1 MKVTKEMGTV
11 LQDTTMRSPV
21 YLDAKNAP
29 FKLYGFCE
37 PYRRIPEDVA
47 KATSDTVTRL
57 HTTGTGA
64 RIRFRTDSDFIVVHA
79 DYTSKGQA
87 GSMSELALASF
98 EMHYVEDGK
107 HIYKGSF
114 IPSQGE
120 GKSYVESRLKDAAV
134 TKDVIIYFPIDTSIE
149 NLYIGL
155 REGCELTEGGTYTYE
170 TPVVFYGSSIVQGIG
185 AGRPGMIYPCQVS
198 RMLDTNIVNLG
209 FGGGARGESAILDYI
224 AEQEM
229 SVFVYDYDHNAPN
242 PEHLEKTHYAGYKRF
257 REKQPTTPIIM
268 ASKPDWD
275 LVNDFSDPETNEKRM
290 KIIENTYLRAKA
302 EGDENVYFI
311 NGFTDFYPE
320 DLRGDCTV
328 DGCHP
333 NDLGYHYMAE
343 AFAKIIKDLI
353 K

>member
-1 MKVTKEMGTV
+1 MMAAQTMKALTIRLEDELFAVEAGSVREILDLVPITEVPNASPFVSGLINVRGRVVPLADLRVMFGMDRPEPD
-11 LQDTTMRSPV
+11 QDTRIVVMEVEIDGEPTIAGILADKVHDVTDIEGASIEE
-21 YLDAKNAP
+21 AA
-29 FKLYGFCE
+29 
-37 PYRRIPEDVA
+37 PYR
-47 KATSDTVTRL
+47 VT
-57 HTTGTGA
+57 
-64 RIRFRTDSDFIVVHA
+64 
-79 DYTSKGQA
+79 
-87 GSMSELALASF
+87 
-98 EMHYVEDGK
+98 
-107 HIYKGSF
+107 
-114 IPSQGE
+114 
-120 GKSYVESRLKDAAV
+120 
-134 TKDVIIYFPIDTSIE
+134 
-149 NLYIGL
+149 
-155 REGCELTEGGTYTYE
+155 
-170 TPVVFYGSSIVQGIG
+170 TPVVYYGSSITQG
-185 AGRPGMIYPCQVS
+185 ACASRPGTCYQNIIT
-198 RMLDTNIVNLG
+198 RRLDCDYVNLG
-209 FGGGARGESAILDYI
+209 FSGSARAEPEIAEYI
-224 AEQEM
+224 AGLTM
-229 SVFVYDYDHNAPN
+229 SLFVYDYDHNAPN

-333 NDLGYHYMAE
+333 NDLGYHYMAK